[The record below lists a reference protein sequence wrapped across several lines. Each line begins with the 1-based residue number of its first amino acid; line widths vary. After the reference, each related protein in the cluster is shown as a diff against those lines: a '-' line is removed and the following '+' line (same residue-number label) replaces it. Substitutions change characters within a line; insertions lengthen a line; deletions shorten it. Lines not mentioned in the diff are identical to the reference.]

1 MEIEDI
7 PTPPKPHAIIIAFGL
22 QGHVI
27 PAVHLAIK
35 LASKGL
41 TITFVNTEV
50 IHHEITKS
58 KRHEVGSDDH
68 QNDIFAGARNS
79 GLDIRYRTV
88 CNGFP
93 IEFNRP
99 ANLEKF
105 HEGYLNN
112 LPNYMDELVGDI
124 LRDVTSVSCLI
135 VDTFYTWT
143 SQIAKKYNLAPFI
156 SLLRV

>member
-1 MEIEDI
+1 MKKLVDLNLASPYLGKIQNGVKCRSPSFCYNLISILPIANHHFFSTLIPIASMEIEDI

-58 KRHEVGSDDH
+58 KRMKSDQMITKTTSLPEHE
-68 QNDIFAGARNS
+68 
-79 GLDIRYRTV
+79 T
-88 CNGFP
+88 
-93 IEFNRP
+93 P
-99 ANLEKF
+99 AL
-105 HEGYLNN
+105 
-112 LPNYMDELVGDI
+112 
-124 LRDVTSVSCLI
+124 TSA
-135 VDTFYTWT
+135 TE
-143 SQIAKKYNLAPFI
+143 
-156 SLLRV
+156 R